1 MNTLTRTAIQQHLGH
16 TRAALDQASQIPVEH
31 SLILLQEA
39 LNHLEAAVD
48 TLHCARAEERADV
61 RAH

>member
-39 LNHLEAAVD
+39 LNRLEAAVD
-48 TLHCARAEERADV
+48 TLHFARA
-61 RAH
+61 